1 MPLAWFPMLPA
12 QSPQGIPGSFATSL
26 RFVGTSTDDTADLLA
41 SLRDAVA
48 LLATYPGFVSAS
60 IGRAVDDESLVLVQ
74 ILWDNV
80 GAYRRALSSYDVKLT
95 VVPLLSRA
103 MDEPSAFEVVHTRD
117 QYGAID
123 QMGAL
128 AADAGS
134 VSLGHAAAEW
144 VPPAPS

>member
-26 RFVGTSTDDTADLLA
+26 RFRGTSADDTVDLLA
-41 SLRDAVA
+41 ALRDAVA
-48 LLATYPGFVSAS
+48 LLATYTGFISAR
-60 IGRAVDDESLVLVQ
+60 IGRAVDDESLVVVQ

-103 MDEPSAFEVVHTRD
+103 IDEPTAFEIVHARD
-117 QYGAID
+117 EHGAVD
-123 QMGAL
+123 HVGAL
-128 AADAGS
+128 AADAGW